1 MRRIATIA
9 VLASAVALAVG
20 ATAAPA
26 LAAPA
31 GHGQDVPR
39 RLPPLAPLLTYQ
51 RGAL

>member
-31 GHGQDVPR
+31 GYGWDHG
-39 RLPPLAPLLTYQ
+39 PLLPGP
-51 RGAL
+51 R